1 MRAKRIWTIQLLLT
15 CLLWNA
21 VLLALLF
28 LAAKEILSAMHQW
41 VNPFLATDA
50 ALPDDARSAFANIDQ
65 LLKPVE
71 LYLAPAIFGAGGLI
85 TFLLWLFV
93 MLGGRRLARRV
104 EEAVEDSAA
113 HRPGASRV
121 KDSKG
126 AKEARKAREE
136 KTTQPK
142 QDVAPEPQ
150 YVQSS
155 PQAAV
160 QMLAVLQRE
169 GRLIDFFQEDL
180 SLYDD
185 TQIGAAVRSIHEGCK
200 GAIKEYVDL
209 EPIYSETEGVEIT
222 VPEGFDSRA
231 VRLTGN
237 VSGNPPFKGILRHRG
252 WQVRRVTLPLPTT
265 EQKKDWILAPA
276 EVEITS

>member
-1 MRAKRIWTIQLLLT
+1 MRAKRIWTIQSLLT

-21 VLLALLF
+21 VLLTLLF
-28 LAAKEILSAMHQW
+28 LATKELLNAMHQW
-41 VNPFLATDA
+41 VNPFLAADA
-50 ALPDDARSAFANIDQ
+50 ALPDDARSAFTNIDQ
-65 LLKPVE
+65 LIKPVE
-71 LYLAPAIFGAGGLI
+71 LYLAPALFGFGGLI
-85 TFLLWLFV
+85 TLFLWLFV
-93 MLGGRRLARRV
+93 MMGGRKLARRV
-104 EEAVEDSAA
+104 EEAVDDSAA
-113 HRPGASRV
+113 RRPDVSRAKDV
-121 KDSKG
+121 K
-126 AKEARKAREE
+126 KAREE
-136 KTTQPK
+136 KGMQPK

-160 QMLAVLQRE
+160 QMLSVLQRE

-200 GAIKEYVDL
+200 GALKEYVDL
-209 EPIYSETEGVEIT
+209 EPIYSEAEGVEVT
-222 VPEGFDSRA
+222 VPKGFDSKA

-237 VSGNPPFKGILRHRG
+237 ISGDPPFKGILRHRG

-276 EVEITS
+276 EVEIAS

>member
-1 MRAKRIWTIQLLLT
+1 MRAKRIWTIQSFLT

-21 VLLALLF
+21 VLLTLLF
-28 LAAKEILSAMHQW
+28 LAANELLNAMHQW
-41 VNPFLATDA
+41 VNPFLAADA
-50 ALPDDARSAFANIDQ
+50 ALPDDARSAFTNIDQ

-71 LYLAPAIFGAGGLI
+71 LYLAPALFGFGGLI
-85 TFLLWLFV
+85 TLLLWLFV
-93 MLGGRRLARRV
+93 MMGGRKLARRV
-104 EEAVEDSAA
+104 EEAVDDSAA
-113 HRPGASRV
+113 PRPDASRA

-126 AKEARKAREE
+126 TKEE
-136 KTTQPK
+136 KSMRPK

-200 GAIKEYVDL
+200 GALKEYVDL
-209 EPIYSETEGVEIT
+209 EPIFTETEGVEVT
-222 VPEGFDSRA
+222 VPKGFDSKA

-237 VSGNPPFKGILRHRG
+237 ISGDPPFKGILRHRG

-276 EVEITS
+276 EVEIAS